1 MVAKFAYL
9 SATNP
14 KDDFMFT
21 IEVDDEEQAN
31 NYAVSVN
38 ATISDAKIELVS
50 VELQKRRKH
59 GVSLD

>member
-9 SATNP
+9 SSANP

-21 IEVDDEEQAN
+21 IEVEGEEQAN

-38 ATISDAKIELVS
+38 ATLSDAKIELVS